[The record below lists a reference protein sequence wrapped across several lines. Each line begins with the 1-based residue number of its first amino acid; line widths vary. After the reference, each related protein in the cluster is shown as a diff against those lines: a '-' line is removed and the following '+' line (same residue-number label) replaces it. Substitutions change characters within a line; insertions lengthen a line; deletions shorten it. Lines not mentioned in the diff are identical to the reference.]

1 MPHEPAHGDRANIE
15 SAIRCLAKS
24 FSDPQPHWL
33 ARTVNRATAMRPDT
47 LYEVAAEELLG
58 GITLGN
64 NLLQEFLD
72 EFYLCTSSDRRK
84 QMLAQE
90 PPLLASQRRNA
101 LYGAVAEYLS
111 RQYKLGSGPAWCYAP
126 ERFLD
131 EPWHTCDRPTPGLI
145 EFLTFSSPAE
155 FRHRNIFTEA
165 RPLRRAT
172 TPNR

>member
-1 MPHEPAHGDRANIE
+1 
-15 SAIRCLAKS
+15 
-24 FSDPQPHWL
+24 
-33 ARTVNRATAMRPDT
+33 MRPDT
-47 LYEVAAEELLG
+47 LYEVAAQEILG
-58 GITLGN
+58 GTTLGD

-72 EFYLCTSSDRRK
+72 EFYLSSSAQDRK
-84 QMLAQE
+84 QMLEQE
-90 PPLLASQRRNA
+90 PPLQAAARRNA

-111 RQYKLGSGPAWCYAP
+111 RQYKLGPGPAWCYAP

-172 TPNR
+172 SPNR